1 MELAVIL
8 IGLIVL
14 GLCSGLFGALFGL
27 GGGVIFVPIL
37 LLSGVA
43 ETATQAVAMSLVGII
58 AGSVGASTVLISK
71 GLSNV
76 RLGLMMEITTRI
88 GAIIGAML
96 ATYLESWILM
106 VLFSVII
113 IYSAFR
119 MIINP
124 ERTVEPSDGE
134 DGPMTFRYRDESI
147 GEDIRY
153 EIQNVKSGMG
163 ICTFAGAI
171 SSMTG
176 VGGGAIKVPL
186 MNLHMHIPMKAASST
201 SSFMIGIT
209 AFSGAI
215 TYFFAGVFTDPAV
228 SPPLSGAGIESL
240 LPCSACLAFGAFS
253 GSLIGARY
261 ARRIPSS
268 HLRKYFSIVLFVML
282 SSSSSRQVVSCE
294 RTRSQQEHCDDPEGR
309 NSHRHGPDARGTL
322 PLLHGRDGHPD
333 LHRPAGPDRL
343 TFPGGH
349 RILRGAGHREGLEMG
364 GGRGHSLRRH
374 CDRDRHQP
382 RVIL

>member
-1 MELAVIL
+1 MCPFKPFSDSPLFDFQIPSFMELAVIL

-14 GLCSGLFGALFGL
+14 GLCSGIFGALFGL

-76 RLGLMMEITTRI
+76 RLGLLMEITTCI
-88 GAIIGAML
+88 GAIIGAIL

-134 DGPMTFRYRDESI
+134 EGPMTFRYRDESI

-201 SSFMIGIT
+201 SSFMIGVT

-228 SPPLSGAGIESL
+228 SPLLSGAGIESL
-240 LPCSACLAFGAFS
+240 LPCAACLAFGAFS

-261 ARRIPSS
+261 ARKIPSS
-268 HLRKYFSIVLFVML
+268 HLRKYFSIVLFVMAVL
-282 SSSSSRQVVSCE
+282 V
-294 RTRSQQEHCDDPEGR
+294 
-309 NSHRHGPDARGTL
+309 
-322 PLLHGRDGHPD
+322 LLQ
-333 LHRPAGPDRL
+333 AGGVL
-343 TFPGGH
+343 
-349 RILRGAGHREGLEMG
+349 
-364 GGRGHSLRRH
+364 
-374 CDRDRHQP
+374 
-382 RVIL
+382 

>member
-76 RLGLMMEITTRI
+76 RLGLMMEITTCI
-88 GAIIGAML
+88 GAIIGAIL

-201 SSFMIGIT
+201 SSYMIGIT

-215 TYFFAGVFTDPAV
+215 TYFTAGVFTQGDL
-228 SPPLSGAGIESL
+228 SPLLTGAGLDSL
-240 LPCSACLAFGAFS
+240 LPCAAGIAVGAFI
-253 GSLIGARY
+253 GSLVGARY
-261 ARRIPSS
+261 ARRIPSG
-268 HLRKYFSIVLFVML
+268 HLRKYFSVVLFAMAVL
-282 SSSSSRQVVSCE
+282 V
-294 RTRSQQEHCDDPEGR
+294 
-309 NSHRHGPDARGTL
+309 
-322 PLLHGRDGHPD
+322 LLQ
-333 LHRPAGPDRL
+333 AG
-343 TFPGGH
+343 G
-349 RILRGAGHREGLEMG
+349 IL
-364 GGRGHSLRRH
+364 
-374 CDRDRHQP
+374 
-382 RVIL
+382 